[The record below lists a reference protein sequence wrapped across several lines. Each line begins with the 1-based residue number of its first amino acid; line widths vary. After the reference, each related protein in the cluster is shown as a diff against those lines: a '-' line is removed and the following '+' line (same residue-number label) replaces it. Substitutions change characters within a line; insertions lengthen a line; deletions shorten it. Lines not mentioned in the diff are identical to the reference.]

1 MQNQTNTLATEAE
14 PSPSHHHSPWP
25 AVISIAI
32 GAFALVT
39 TEFLPVGLLPAIAAE
54 LGVTEGDKVKVTQG
68 SGSAIL
74 VATVDAKLPANAV
87 RVAAAHAST
96 AALGS
101 MFGSITVEKAGEGK

>member
-1 MQNQTNTLATEAE
+1 VLAQQ
-14 PSPSHHHSPWP
+14 
-25 AVISIAI
+25 
-32 GAFALVT
+32 
-39 TEFLPVGLLPAIAAE
+39 